1 MHFDRFCPTLA
12 SLTKISQK
20 QRTTAYRHTQTAY
33 AIYITEVMA
42 TKISQAVYGN
52 LNTGGTQEIDRHT

>member
-1 MHFDRFCPTLA
+1 M
-12 SLTKISQK
+12 LTTVISQK
-20 QRTTAYRHTQTAY
+20 QRTTAYRHTQTAS

-42 TKISQAVYGN
+42 TKIYQAVYGN